1 MSTFRMT
8 IGQLNTTASTA
19 LQATGAIVQ
28 SIGNSAE
35 LLNGSINH
43 HLVKQ
48 QRRQAHDLFKYEE
61 VLQSETVAELYQLR
75 EGINALPNTEL
86 VQQIRDEIKNI

>member
-8 IGQLNTTASTA
+8 IGQLNTAASTA

-28 SIGNSAE
+28 SIGNTAE

-48 QRRQAHDLFKYEE
+48 VERQKHDLFKYKE
-61 VLQSETVAELYQLR
+61 VLQSETILELYQLR
-75 EGINALPNTEL
+75 EGIDALPNTKL
-86 VQQIRDEIKNI
+86 VQEIRDEIKSI